1 MPTNTKLSF
10 STMIHNDPMVEY
22 IEKSY
27 LDLARNAGF
36 DLNWSQVSYDDGWS
50 KFVNN
55 SIYGGQIDVSEM
67 GSTWVNDFAAMSALH
82 PFPPYELNQMGGQ
95 NSFIAALVRASTD
108 NQGLLRA
115 IPWLTDVSLVYYRR
129 DLLQKAGIS
138 ETGAFSSPER
148 LELTLQALQEANIK
162 YPWVASTHRSHVGLH
177 NFFSW
182 LISEGCNPV
191 DANGRRVLLMDEQ
204 HRRLLRSYLSLAR
217 FMDTSNHRITSTMAD
232 DMFGHGQAAVTIS
245 GPWLLKYCSP
255 QVRDNL
261 GLAIPLNAPYVGGSC
276 LVVWNS
282 SARGREAFGLIQH
295 LVTDTIMAQFAHAA
309 GLLPA
314 RVNAIAELPVDF
326 VTPEHRSVV
335 SEAIGK
341 GTAFPNTPLWGMIE
355 DRLVKLFDVL
365 WEKLLVLDNPN
376 MDEFLDAEMVP
387 VVKRLNMVLANY
399 DNK

>member
-1 MPTNTKLSF
+1 MPAKISF

-22 IEKSY
+22 IQHSY
-27 LDLARNAGF
+27 LDAARNAGF
-36 DLNWSQVSYDDGWS
+36 DLNWSQISYDDGWS

-82 PFPPYELNQMGGQ
+82 PFPPNELNLMGGQ

-108 NQGLLRA
+108 NQGTLRA

-129 DLLQKAGIS
+129 DLLHQAGIS
-138 ETGAFSSPER
+138 EVGAFSSAER
-148 LELTLQALQEANIK
+148 FELTLQALQEANIK

-191 DANGRRVLLMDEQ
+191 EHNGRRVLLTDEKP
-204 HRRLLRSYLSLAR
+204 RRLLRSYLSLAR
-217 FMDTSNHRITSTMAD
+217 FMNPDKRRTTSVEAD
-232 DMFGHGQAAVTIS
+232 DIFGKGQAAVTVS

-255 QVRDNL
+255 EVRENL

-282 SARGREAFGLIQH
+282 SSRGRDAFALIQH

-314 RVNAIAELPVDF
+314 RINAVSELPVDF
-326 VTPEHRSVV
+326 VTRDQRAVV
-335 SEAIGK
+335 AEAIEK

-365 WEKLLVLDNPN
+365 WERLLELENPN
-376 MDEFLDAEMVP
+376 MDEFLDNEMVP

-399 DNK
+399 ENK